1 MLWSLIKLLFFIAIV
16 GGLAWGAIWI
26 MENGPSV
33 LLTVG
38 DIEFSLGPLQ
48 AALLAIAGLA
58 ALWAALFVIGLIVA
72 VLRFLNGDDTA
83 ISRYFRR
90 NRERR
95 GNRAM
100 QDSLMALASGDA
112 KEAIAK
118 ARKAEGYLHKPELT
132 NLIVAQ
138 AAEMSGDRKRAE
150 RTYKELLKNE
160 KTRFVG
166 VRGILNQKLA
176 EGDTDT
182 ALKLA
187 KHAFALHP
195 RNEDVQDKLLRL
207 QAEKHDWKGARET
220 LNAKLR
226 GGHIP
231 RDLHRRRDAVLALS
245 QAKDVMDE
253 GKSIEAR
260 EAAIKANSL
269 SPDMVPAAVLAA
281 RSYIEQGKPRYAAR
295 VVKKAWEAQ
304 PHPEL
309 ATAFAEIEPSESPRE
324 RVARFEQLLRLK
336 PDHPETKMLKA
347 ELMLAAEDF
356 PGARRALGDLATE
369 APTTRALALMAA
381 IERGQGAGEEV
392 VRGWLAKAVTA
403 SRGPQWVCDNCEAVA
418 AEWQP
423 VCAKCHAFD
432 TLSWRT
438 PDTTEQTAGADML
451 PLLIGATDGS
461 TSAAGTAG
469 NDVEDKIVDLTRPD
483 DAPADAGGPDGPAA
497 SDPTETKADPAPE
510 DPRKVGAGRA

>member
-1 MLWSLIKLLFFIAIV
+1 MLWSLIKLLFFVAIV

-38 DIEFSLGPLQ
+38 DIEFNLGPLQ
-48 AALLAIAGLA
+48 AALLVIAGVA
-58 ALWAALFVIGLIVA
+58 VLWAALFVIGLLVA

-118 ARKAEGYLHKPELT
+118 AKKAEGYLHKPELT

-138 AAEMSGDRKRAE
+138 AAEMSGDSKRAE
-150 RTYKELLKNE
+150 RTYKELLKDE

-187 KHAFALHP
+187 KHAFTLHP
-195 RNEDVQDKLLRL
+195 KNEDVQDKLLRL

-226 GGHIP
+226 GGQIP

-260 EAAIKANSL
+260 EAAIKANAL

-281 RSYIEQGKPRYAAR
+281 RGYIEQGKARYAAR

-309 ATAFAEIEPSESPRE
+309 ATAFAEIEPNETPKARLS
-324 RVARFEQLLRLK
+324 RFEQLLRLK

-369 APTTRALALMAA
+369 EPTTRTLALMAA
-381 IERGQGAGEEV
+381 IERGEGAGEEV

-403 SRGPQWVCDNCEAVA
+403 SRGPQWVCDNCEAVS

-438 PDTTEQTAGADML
+438 PETSEHTAGAEML
-451 PLLIGATDGS
+451 PLLIGATGNG
-461 TSAAGTAG
+461 TSSQEATGQE
-469 NDVEDKIVDLTRPD
+469 VEDKIVDLTRPAEPQPET
-483 DAPADAGGPDGPAA
+483 DAPEPTAPDA
-497 SDPTETKADPAPE
+497 EPAPE
-510 DPRKVGAGRA
+510 DPRKVGAGRP